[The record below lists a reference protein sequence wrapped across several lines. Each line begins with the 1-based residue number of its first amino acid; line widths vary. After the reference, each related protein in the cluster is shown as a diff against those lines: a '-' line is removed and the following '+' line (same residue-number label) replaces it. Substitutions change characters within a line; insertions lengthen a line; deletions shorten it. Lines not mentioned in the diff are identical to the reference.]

1 MNNSSMYHADRTTHL
16 KVVVIAL
23 VAAVLVASVSV
34 TARISGGVAPT
45 EVVKAGQPVI
55 SATAPGATVR

>member
-23 VAAVLVASVSV
+23 MGAVLVAGISVS
-34 TARISGGVAPT
+34 ARISGDFVQT
-45 EVVKAGQPVI
+45 EVVKAGQPMI
-55 SATAPGATVR
+55 SATRPDVAIR